1 MSNRTEYIDDITLL
15 SINFYSSDSDE
26 SIDEYVMNEEEW
38 MDWNSEHLL
47 NIYMSC
53 VEHYENEF
61 LIFRNT
67 FNSFCHFVYSQ
78 QYVNTENE
86 YISTGNHLEDLYD
99 DIVNYCQM
107 HNTFLFRGVSFE
119 SFKNFIST

>member
-15 SINFYSSDSDE
+15 SLQFYSSDSDE
-26 SIDEYVMNEEEW
+26 SVDEYVMNEEEW

-61 LIFRNT
+61 LIFRKT

-78 QYVNTENE
+78 QDVYTESH
-86 YISTGNHLEDLYD
+86 YISNGNHLEDLYD
-99 DIVNYCQM
+99 DIVKYCQM
-107 HNTFLFRGVSFE
+107 HKTFLFRGVSFE